1 MQVPWGNDKGYSINH
16 KNEFGLYMIDMEPTN
31 IIYRHIFREI
41 FCRGLFSFFLEQNVD
56 CIKNVLIINDSNST
70 I

>member
-1 MQVPWGNDKGYSINH
+1 
-16 KNEFGLYMIDMEPTN
+16 MIDMEPTN
-31 IIYRHIFREI
+31 IIYRHIFRDI